1 MSKNNIFFFGDS
13 YCEYNENWVKK
24 VSNAVDAEVQ
34 HLGTGGAGI
43 SHLLETLHNT
53 VHKIE
58 KDDYVVVCLTDQI
71 SRFYFADLHLL
82 INHLGIGEI
91 GMTPS
96 KYIEG
101 QRIKAGVDKE
111 YLATVKGAQSTGQI
125 LTAFRGYIKHL
136 HNSITHSRDQT
147 AMASYIVNTFLPNL
161 KTKNAIYL
169 YSMNKDTYT
178 DKKYYINNDNI
189 PISFWQAQL
198 NYFVK
203 HKDIVDLPTI
213 LTLTRSHNHW
223 IDDPVW
229 EKMFWKTYNPIL
241 KLIGADNPNL
251 II

>member
-53 VHKIE
+53 GHKIE
-58 KDDYVVVCLTDQI
+58 KNDYVVVCLTDQI

-82 INHLGIGEI
+82 INHFWLGSID
-91 GMTPS
+91 MAPS
-96 KYIEG
+96 KYIEE

-111 YLATVKGAQSTGQI
+111 YLTTEKGVKETLDI
-125 LTAFRGYIKHL
+125 LTAFHSYIQHL
-136 HNSITHSRDQT
+136 HNSVSYNRDQT

-161 KTKNAIYL
+161 KTKNVIYL
-169 YSMNKDTYT
+169 YSLNKDTYT
-178 DKKYYINNDNI
+178 DKRYYINNDNI
-189 PISFWQAQL
+189 PISFWETQL

-203 HKDIVDLPTI
+203 DKGIDDLPTM
-213 LTLTRSHNHW
+213 LSLTRTRNHW
-223 IDDPVW
+223 IDDPIW
-229 EKMFWKTYNPIL
+229 EKMFWETYNPIF
-241 KLIGADNPNL
+241 KLIGADNKDY
-251 II
+251 